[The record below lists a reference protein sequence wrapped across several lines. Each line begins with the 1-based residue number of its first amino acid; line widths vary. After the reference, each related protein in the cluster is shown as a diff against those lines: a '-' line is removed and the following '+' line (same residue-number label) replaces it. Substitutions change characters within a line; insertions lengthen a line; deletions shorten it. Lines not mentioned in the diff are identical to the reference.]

1 MDTMHGRDEW
11 RTMDPR
17 DKLFAFIFSSFIL
30 LILLSIFMVMTGCAE
45 PIQATGGVKI

>member
-1 MDTMHGRDEW
+1 MNGRNKW

-17 DKLFAFIFSSFIL
+17 DKIFAFIFSSFIL

-45 PIQATGGVKI
+45 PIQATEGVRV